1 MAALSLPVGTPIA
14 GVLARLTHP
23 KRQGA
28 GYVARCPAHDD
39 STPSLSVSV
48 GASGAVVLHCH
59 AGCTTEAVV
68 GALGLTMADLW
79 PAKAEAIQPVQ
90 RRVVQTYDYTDAD
103 GVLLYQV
110 LRYEP
115 KDFRVRRPDP
125 TRPAN
130 WLWSVDATDRV
141 LYRLPDVIDAL
152 AHDRRVW
159 IVEGERDADAM
170 VREQAPGTAT
180 TSGGSQSWRPEFAE
194 LFRGATDVVILPDN
208 DAPGQAYAEAVAAS
222 LHEVGAAVRVVQLPG
237 VPPKGDVSDWL
248 QAGGD
253 WDELEELVQA
263 TKLWTVDPSNR
274 HCWRLDE
281 LLGDSSIMQPPA
293 PVVPRLLWAGRST
306 LLSAQEKSGKST
318 LVGYLAAQVSRGGYF
333 LGSQC
338 VMGAVLLLCLEE
350 PLGDVARRLQH
361 FGAEAERIFVVD
373 RLAADPAERRD
384 ELQRYI
390 DHTTPV
396 VVVVDTLMA
405 YGSGTVEDENSSAQM
420 QPLVQGLTDLAHQ
433 GTAAWLIVHHTN
445 KAGGYRGSTA
455 IGGAVDVLAEMSF
468 TDENKEP
475 NERKMFLRGRMPVH
489 GWRMRYDGMDYIDS
503 VSQTA
508 LSPIQRVMNIVRAN
522 PGSSTQQVRDLAGGR
537 SETTDQALAYLE
549 RSRYVRDDGEPG
561 TGHRWLASESAPEF
575 VGPR

>member
-14 GVLARLTHP
+14 GVLERLTHP

-79 PAKAEAIQPVQ
+79 PAKPEAVTPVQ
-90 RRVVQTYDYTDAD
+90 RRVVQTFDYTDAD
-103 GVLLYQV
+103 GVPLYQV

-170 VREQAPGTAT
+170 TKEQAPGTAT

-208 DAPGQAYAEAVAAS
+208 DEPGQAYAEAVAAS
-222 LHEVGAAVRVVQLPG
+222 LHEVGASVRVVQLPG

-248 QAGGD
+248 EAGGD
-253 WDELEELVQA
+253 WDALEELVQA
-263 TKLWTVDPSNR
+263 TRFWAPSAANR

-281 LLGDSSIMQPPA
+281 ILGDSSIMQPPA

-318 LVGYLAAQVSRGGYF
+318 LVGYVAAQVSRGGYF
-333 LGSQC
+333 LGTQC
-338 VMGAVLLLCLEE
+338 VAGTVLLVSLEE

-384 ELQRYI
+384 ELKRYI

-455 IGGAVDVLAEMSF
+455 IGGAVDVLAEMSIP
-468 TDENKEP
+468 DETKEP
-475 NERKMFLRGRMPVH
+475 NERKLFLRGRMPVH
-489 GWRMRYDGMDYIDS
+489 GFRMRYDGMDYVDS